1 MINNFVVG
9 FFLALAITIIAAL
22 SLSGQYSTESLNV
35 AGYEQNSEESAENAC
50 GNGIL
55 PKNIPCSNVDNRAK
69 GDKNIVNIEG
79 IVFP

>member
-9 FFLALAITIIAAL
+9 FFLTLAITVIAAL
-22 SLSGQYSTESLNV
+22 SLSDQYSTESLNV
-35 AGYEQNSEESAENAC
+35 AGYEQNSEEYAENAC

-55 PKNIPCSNVDNRAK
+55 PKNIPCTNVDNRAK